1 MCPAWPLT
9 ASLARSD
16 GEGGLRL
23 DTSSQGQNLFLCGE
37 WSWGWSWSWGTAAE
51 LWLPDAFHSACVAC
65 VSPAQQIRQ
74 NKEMDA

>member
-16 GEGGLRL
+16 REGGGLRL

-37 WSWGWSWSWGTAAE
+37 WSWGWSWGTAAE